1 MKMTANSTKL
11 IEWLKNNPDS
21 AVSDMTGIFPER
33 SYYSIS
39 SMLSKLKK
47 EGLVDNSNYGKWRV
61 TDNLPV
67 TAVETPENARETPAG
82 DNISERPAPVA
93 KPLSSYTPREL
104 LAELKSRGYVWERM
118 YVKQFIEY
126 SKI

>member
-1 MKMTANSTKL
+1 MTANSTKL

-21 AVSDMTGIFPER
+21 AVSDIADIFPER

-47 EGLVDNSNYGKWRV
+47 EGIVDNSNYGKWRV

-67 TAVETPENARETPAG
+67 TAVGTPENARETLSG